1 MARRRMPPVTQLD
14 IFPNGEDMPLFTGQA
29 IPTQDNGPFVPKPV
43 VKQPDLFSGT
53 DFAPPAEQIR
63 HHWTQPAIQK
73 EPRP

>member
-29 IPTQDNGPFVPKPV
+29 IPTQDNGPFLPRPV

-53 DFAPPAEQIR
+53 AWASPEELLL
-63 HHWTQPAIQK
+63 HHWTRK
-73 EPRP
+73 ETHP